1 MDQTIITFITAG
13 LIWFFISIL
22 ARHHFEKY
30 ILILNLIFLAV
41 FITAIYFIKDSNTI
55 INSLAGIFGAEA
67 FYRKYFSKNKL
78 NPNDPNQDQGQKENK
93 IEEKENHNEL

>member
-22 ARHHFEKY
+22 ARPHFEKY
-30 ILILNLIFLAV
+30 ILILNLIFLIV
-41 FITAIYFIKDSNTI
+41 FIIAVYFIEEGNAI
-55 INSLAGIFGAEA
+55 INSLAGVFGAEA
-67 FYRKYFSKNKL
+67 FYRKYFSKNESL
-78 NPNDPNQDQGQKENK
+78 NPNDPNQDQKGNK

>member
-30 ILILNLIFLAV
+30 ILILNLIFLVV
-41 FITAIYFIKDSNTI
+41 FIIAIYFIENSNTI

-78 NPNDPNQDQGQKENK
+78 KPNDPNQGQKENK
-93 IEEKENHNEL
+93 IEEKENRNEL